1 MQKITAAI
9 QEAAKKLLSEGK
21 VDLVVGF
28 SEGTLPLRGT
38 PCFIRKAEDVSL
50 LTWNYGC
57 ENNLANYLRNKSE
70 KIAVVAKGC
79 DTRAIVA
86 LMKEN
91 QINRDNLYIIG
102 IPCSGMIDR
111 NKVAE
116 VTDGRDITAAE
127 ANGDV
132 IVLKGQDFSVEA
144 NLNDLYHDTCQTCGF
159 GTPVI
164 YDELIGEPVPAK
176 ESHFDDVAAF
186 EALPALERNKII
198 AQDLS
203 KCIRCYACRN
213 VCPMCYCNEC
223 FVDCSSPQWI
233 GKAPNTSD
241 NIMFQ
246 AVRVLHLAGRCVDC
260 GACDRACPMGIN
272 LRGLTRKM
280 VKEVKA
286 MFNFEAGIDLE
297 AKPALADYSVDDPET
312 FLVKE

>member
-9 QEAAKKLLSEGK
+9 QEAARKLLTEGK
-21 VDLVVGF
+21 VDMVVGF

-57 ENNLANYLRNKSE
+57 ENNLANYLRNKPE

-79 DTRAIVA
+79 DARAIVA
-86 LMKEN
+86 LMQEN

-102 IPCSGMIDR
+102 IPCKGMIDR
-111 NKVAE
+111 NKAA
-116 VTDGRDITAAE
+116 DLAGGRDIIEAE
-127 ANGDV
+127 ANGEV
-132 IVLKGQDFSVEA
+132 MVFKGRDFSVEA
-144 NLNDLYHDTCQTCGF
+144 SLDDLYHDTCKTCGF

-176 ESHFDDVAAF
+176 ESNFDDVAAF

-223 FVDCSSPQWI
+223 FVDCSSPKWI
-233 GKAPNTSD
+233 GKAPNVSD

-286 MFNFEAGIDLE
+286 MFNFEAGIALN